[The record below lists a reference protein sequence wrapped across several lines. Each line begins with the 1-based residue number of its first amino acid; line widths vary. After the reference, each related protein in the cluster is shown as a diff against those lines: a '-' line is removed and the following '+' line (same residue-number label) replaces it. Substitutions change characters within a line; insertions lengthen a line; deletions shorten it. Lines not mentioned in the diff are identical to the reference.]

1 MSLGFIAYIIM
12 MLIDKKENDK
22 IYEKNFHENS
32 NNVITPHET

>member
-22 IYEKNFHENS
+22 IYEKIS
-32 NNVITPHET
+32 MKIATM